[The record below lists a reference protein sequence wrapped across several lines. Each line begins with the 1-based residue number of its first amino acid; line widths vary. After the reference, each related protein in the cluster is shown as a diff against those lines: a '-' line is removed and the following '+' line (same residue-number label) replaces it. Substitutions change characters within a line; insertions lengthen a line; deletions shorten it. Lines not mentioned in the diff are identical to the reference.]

1 MEKLN
6 IWRRPIGKQ
15 IKSCKKYRKLKV
27 WRRPNG
33 KQIKSSKKYGK
44 KYIFEETCWKANK
57 EL

>member
-15 IKSCKKYRKLKV
+15 IKSCKKYGKLKV

-44 KYIFEETCWKANK
+44 KYIFEETCRKANK